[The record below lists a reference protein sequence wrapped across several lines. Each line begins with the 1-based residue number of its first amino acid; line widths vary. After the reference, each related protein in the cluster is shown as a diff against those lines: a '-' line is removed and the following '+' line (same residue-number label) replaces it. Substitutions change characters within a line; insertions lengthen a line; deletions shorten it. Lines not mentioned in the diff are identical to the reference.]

1 MTTATK
7 SSVKDYIHYI
17 ITAVIIFGFP
27 FLPNIGSITD
37 EGMVMLG
44 AFIGAIYGWTF
55 IDMLWPSILA
65 MFSMGL
71 ELGVGTVV
79 AAGLGSTT
87 TWMLM
92 FFYIIIGILD
102 DAKITDAIMGFFLT
116 RKSLQ
121 RSPWLLMTVILFT
134 CFVVANFNG
143 FGAEVIFLALL
154 FQMCKMFGIKPYTK
168 FPVVFAIAISFITAL
183 TAIILPFR
191 GTAIMMLSAW
201 TGITGQSIDYVK
213 YMLAAFPI
221 TFIIIIVYILVAKFI
236 LRVDLSFITSFD
248 AEKFGIKREKLN
260 GAQKFAL
267 FIVGWMLINLLA
279 PSVLPAEWGITVFLN
294 NLTVFGQTAL
304 PIVVFMVVK
313 YKGKRVVNFE
323 DLAARYIP
331 WQMFMM
337 MGVIMPLA
345 SFLTADSTGITAFMS
360 SLTQPLLG
368 LGTVGFLIL
377 MMAVTCILTNF
388 ANNAV
393 VGMIMMPILYSFAMA
408 TPELSLDAALL
419 ILIFAT
425 HFAFLT
431 PGATPF
437 AAVMFANREWI
448 KPTAVYKNGLILIIC
463 LFIVALPL
471 SYVVANLVF

>member
-1 MTTATK
+1 MPTARK
-7 SSVKDYIHYI
+7 SSVKYYIHYI
-17 ITAVIIFGFP
+17 VTALIIFGFP
-27 FLPNIGSITD
+27 FLPNIGLITD
-37 EGMVMLG
+37 EGMVILG

-71 ELGVGTVV
+71 ELGVDKVV
-79 AAGLGSTT
+79 AAGLGNTT

-92 FFYIIIGILD
+92 FFYIIIGILE
-102 DAKITDAIMGFFLT
+102 DAKITDAIIGFFLT
-116 RKSLQ
+116 KKTLQ
-121 RSPWLLMTVILFT
+121 KSPWLLMAVILLT
-134 CFVVANFNG
+134 CFICAIFNG

-154 FQMCKMFGIKPYTK
+154 FQICKVFGIKPYSK
-168 FPVVFAIAISFITAL
+168 FPIIFAVAISFVTAL
-183 TAIILPFR
+183 TGIILPFR
-191 GTAIMMLSAW
+191 GTAILMLSAW
-201 TGITGQSIDYVK
+201 TGITGESIDYVK

-221 TFIIIIVYILVAKFI
+221 TFIIIAAYLLIARFI
-236 LRVDLSFITSFD
+236 LRVDLSFITDFD
-248 AEKFGIKREKLN
+248 AEKFGIKKEKLT
-260 GAQKFAL
+260 GDQKFAL
-267 FIVGWMLINLLA
+267 FIVCWMLIDLLA
-279 PSVLPAEWGITVFLN
+279 PSILPAEWGITIFLN

-304 PIVVFMVVK
+304 PIVVFMVVR

-345 SFLTADSTGITAFMS
+345 SFLTAESTGITAFMS

-368 LGTVGFLIL
+368 LGTVGFLVL

-393 VGMIMMPILYSFAMA
+393 IGMIMMPILYSFSMA
-408 TPELSLDAALL
+408 TPELSLDAALI

-431 PGATPF
+431 PGSTPY
-437 AAVMFANREWI
+437 AAIMFANREWI
-448 KPTAVYKNGLILIIC
+448 KPTVVYKNGLVLIVC
-463 LFIVALPL
+463 LFSVALPL
-471 SYVVANLVF
+471 SYVVANIVF